1 MANKKITFDPEAGV
15 AYPCNFVMN
24 GGANFTGTFEV
35 VDTSNTGFNFSTTN
49 AVGIATTTGW
59 TGSSQ
64 MTKSVSI
71 GSTGFPVATFSVG
84 IDTTSATAGKITISL
99 GSTATRTLSEGR
111 YVYDVIVSSGA
122 TFYKIVDGTSLVRP
136 GISSCLLY
144 TSPSPRDLST
154 SRMPSSA

>member
-64 MTKSVSI
+64 MRKSISI
-71 GSTGFPVATFSVG
+71 GSGTTADVTFSVG
-84 IDTTSATAGKITISL
+84 IDTTASVGYGFTISL
-99 GSTATRTLSEGR
+99 GSTDTRSLSQGR
-111 YVYDVIVSSGA
+111 YMYDVLVSSGA
-122 TFYKIVDGTSLVRP
+122 TIYRIVDGMIYVRP
-136 GISSCLLY
+136 GISSAL
-144 TSPSPRDLST
+144 
-154 SRMPSSA
+154 

>member
-1 MANKKITFDPEAGV
+1 MATKKITFDPEAGV
-15 AYPCNFVMN
+15 AAAANFVIN

-35 VDTSNTGFNFSTTN
+35 VDTSNTGWNFSTTN
-49 AVGIATTTGW
+49 SVGIATTTGW

-71 GSTGFPVATFSVG
+71 GSTGYPVATFSVG
-84 IDTTSATAGKITISL
+84 IDTTSSTAGKVTISL

-122 TFYKIVDGTSLVRP
+122 TFYRIVDGTILVRP
-136 GISSCLLY
+136 GISS
-144 TSPSPRDLST
+144 
-154 SRMPSSA
+154 AI